1 MEPRDRLRAVP
12 EPYKV
17 LIVEDERVV
26 AKDLKLTL
34 ESMGYAVIGSAASR
48 DEALAVCAEQVPD
61 IVLMDIR
68 IKGSVDGIDTAHELL
83 ERYGLHVIYLTA
95 HADVASIDRAKRTRP
110 HAYLLKPVKAGELQG
125 AIEIAMFKRLHAD

>member
-1 MEPRDRLRAVP
+1 MTQR
-12 EPYKV
+12 YKV

-26 AKDLKLTL
+26 AKDLALTI
-34 ESMGYAVIGSAASR
+34 ESMGCEVVGSVASR
-48 DEALAVCAEQVPD
+48 DEALAVCAKQLPD

-68 IKGSVDGIDTAHELL
+68 IKGPVDGIDTAGELL
-83 ERYGLHVIYLTA
+83 QLYGLHVIYLTA

-125 AIEIAMFKRLHAD
+125 AIEIAMFKKLDQS

>member
-1 MEPRDRLRAVP
+1 VTER
-12 EPYKV
+12 YKV

-26 AKDLKLTL
+26 AKDLALTI
-34 ESMGYAVIGSAASR
+34 ESMGYEVVGNVASH
-48 DEALAVCAEQVPD
+48 DEALAVCAKQLPD

-68 IKGSVDGIDTAHELL
+68 IKGSIDGIDTAAELL
-83 ERYGLHVIYLTA
+83 QLYGLHVIYLTA

-125 AIEIAMFKRLHAD
+125 AIEIAMFKKLDQS

>member
-1 MEPRDRLRAVP
+1 VP

-34 ESMGYAVIGSAASR
+34 ESMGYEVIGSAASR
-48 DEALAVCAEQVPD
+48 DEALAVCAQQVPD

-95 HADVASIDRAKRTRP
+95 HADVASIDRAKQTRP
-110 HAYLLKPVKAGELQG
+110 HAYLLKPVKTGELQG
-125 AIEIAMFKRLHAD
+125 AIEIAMFKRLNAD